1 MLAGRLARTRPVAAE
16 TPPPPGAF
24 RAVRQ
29 GSAGPSRLPGGD
41 GLRPGQG
48 PSPGHAPRPPA
59 QGTLEKERVPAP
71 REAGPSR
78 GEGRGPT
85 PRRPRRARASSPTQK
100 AKGLEGGPGRL
111 GWGRP
116 WACDPGVTLHA
127 VAAAFA
133 APRHGDRDR
142 RPRGPRRWRASLPL
156 LGAGPCSQPPRAAP
170 GRPAPAE
177 GPRLPR
183 PRVPR
188 GRPPRPASA
197 RRPSSCLLLQ
207 ADVRGHWDGRALT
220 LPAPRGPGAHAARHC
235 TDSPPP
241 VTEANS
247 GFLRDAWPVPPRST
261 RSRSSRVHSREPGR
275 PRVRPRPSAP
285 RQHAV

>member
-1 MLAGRLARTRPVAAE
+1 M
-16 TPPPPGAF
+16 
-24 RAVRQ
+24 
-29 GSAGPSRLPGGD
+29 
-41 GLRPGQG
+41 
-48 PSPGHAPRPPA
+48 
-59 QGTLEKERVPAP
+59 PAP

-85 PRRPRRARASSPTQK
+85 PPRPRRARAPPR
-100 AKGLEGGPGRL
+100 PGRQRGWREAQA
-111 GWGRP
+111 GWGGG
-116 WACDPGVTLHA
+116 DPGVTLHA

-156 LGAGPCSQPPRAAP
+156 PGAGPCSRPPRAAP

-183 PRVPR
+183 PESRV
-188 GRPPRPASA
+188 GGRPASA

-220 LPAPRGPGAHAARHC
+220 LPASRGPGAHAARHC

-247 GFLRDAWPVPPRST
+247 GFLRDAGRCRRGARAHEAAASTAVSRAAPASAPARPPPPACGVTSAQRFGAS
-261 RSRSSRVHSREPGR
+261 
-275 PRVRPRPSAP
+275 PSA
-285 RQHAV
+285 QF